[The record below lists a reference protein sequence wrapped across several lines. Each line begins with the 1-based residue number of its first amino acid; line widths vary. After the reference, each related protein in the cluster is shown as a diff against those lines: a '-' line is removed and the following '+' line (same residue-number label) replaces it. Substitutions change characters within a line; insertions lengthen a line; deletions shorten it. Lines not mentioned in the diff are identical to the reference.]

1 MTRSTS
7 RLRGLIAIPIAVALL
22 SSCAAGPDSPTETGP
37 TTIRVVAGNEPTT
50 INPIYSSTS
59 DAKSWGGLYDA
70 LVGNDPTTNEANQDG
85 LLYGWERPDPN
96 TWTFKV
102 REGVTFH
109 DGEVFDAAAAAF
121 TINTERTDP
130 KANLGI
136 FYTLVSDAK
145 ADGDLLEVT
154 TSSPYPSLPDVL
166 ASTMAVAPKAFQ
178 ELGGDGFAAAP
189 VGTGPY
195 KFESYT
201 RGGTLSLVANKD
213 YWQGTPG
220 ADKLEISW
228 SADGQTRASLVQ
240 TGQADLALDLTPQA
254 LAVISDDSVKIERAP
269 IDARYFIYLNTQTG
283 GFTDPDLRRAAAMA
297 IDKDAIVSSIFKE
310 GGATA
315 YNYIVGDLFDT
326 PPTYDDAITYDP
338 EAAKKIVASKGS
350 PAVTLTYAT
359 GRSQNDAQIGAAVV
373 GMLQAV
379 GFSVTDDPVDF
390 ATFLERRN
398 SHATEAA
405 GAQIIYTF
413 RDPDEEFRAWVNSTS
428 IVKTCDPG
436 WYDEK
441 SAEALAE
448 PDEAARQALYEQME
462 DRVLNQDVC
471 FIPIVQYEGIWA
483 MSPKLEGFK
492 APRLGTPA
500 YYKLSLG

>member
-7 RLRGLIAIPIAVALL
+7 RLRGLIAIPVALAL
-22 SSCAAGPDSPTETGP
+22 LTSCAATGAAVDDGP
-37 TTIRVVAGNEPTT
+37 TVIRVVAGNEPTT

-59 DAKSWGGLYDA
+59 DAKSWGALYDA
-70 LVGNDPTTNEANQDG
+70 LVGNDPTTNAANQDG
-85 LLYGWERPDPN
+85 LLYGWERPTDT

-102 REGVTFH
+102 REGVKFH

-121 TINTERTDP
+121 VINTEHTDP

-136 FYTLVSDAK
+136 FYTTITEAVAV
-145 ADGDLLEVT
+145 GDELHVT

-166 ASTMAVAPKAFQ
+166 ASTMAVAPKAFT
-178 ELGGDGFAAAP
+178 ELGGAGFAEAP

-195 KFESYT
+195 KFDSYT
-201 RGGTLSLVANKD
+201 RGGTLSLVANED

-220 ADKLEISW
+220 ADRLEITW

-240 TGQADLALDLTPQA
+240 SGQADLALDLTPQA
-254 LAVISDDSVKIERAP
+254 LAVLSGDSVKVERAP
-269 IDARYFIYLNTQTG
+269 IDARYFIYLNTKTG
-283 GFTDPDLRRAAAMA
+283 GFTDPDLRRAAALA
-297 IDKDAIVSSIFKE
+297 IDKDAIVSSIFKD

-315 YNYIVGDLFDT
+315 YDYIVGDLFDT
-326 PPTYDDAITYDP
+326 PPTYKDAISYDLD
-338 EAAKKIVASKGS
+338 EAKKIVASKGS

-373 GMLQAV
+373 GMLQAA
-379 GFSVTDDPVDF
+379 GFTVTDDPVDF

-398 SHATEAA
+398 GQATEAA

-428 IVKTCDPG
+428 IVKTCDPA

-441 SAEALAE
+441 SVEALAA
-448 PDEAARQALYEQME
+448 PDDAARQAVYEEME

-483 MSPKLEGFK
+483 MSPELGGFK

-500 YYKLSLG
+500 YYKLTLG